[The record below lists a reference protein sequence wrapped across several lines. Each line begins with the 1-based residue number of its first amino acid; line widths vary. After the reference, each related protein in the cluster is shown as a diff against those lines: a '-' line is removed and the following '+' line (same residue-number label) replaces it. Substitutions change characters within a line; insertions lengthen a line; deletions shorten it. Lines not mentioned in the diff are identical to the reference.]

1 MCLLVLI
8 MQIVLK
14 GELGDV
20 FGIACAPIC
29 NPDLPCGGF
38 QDREACIVLVM
49 FTDVVSIG
57 SRVVCQ
63 HDTRG

>member
-8 MQIVLK
+8 VQIVLK

-29 NPDLPCGGF
+29 NPNLLCGGS
-38 QDREACIVLVM
+38 QDGEACFALVL
-49 FTDVVSIG
+49 FADVVSVG
-57 SRVVCQ
+57 PRVVCQ
-63 HDTRG
+63 HDTRS